1 MGSRGALLLDNRQ
14 FSHIRAFPAVTV
26 DTTGAGDA
34 FNGAL
39 AASLAAGNSLV
50 QAATWASAFA
60 SLAVEL
66 EGASICLNLNRQTHD
81 SVPSELRKNNMKTI
95 NGIVPVMLTPF
106 AADERID
113 YPALAKL
120 IDWYLEKGVDAL
132 FAVCQSSEMQFLSLE
147 ERVELARFVVQR
159 VNGRIPVI
167 ASGHISDDI
176 EAQKAELLAMA
187 QTGIDALVL
196 VTNHL
201 DPRNEGSDVF
211 YAVLNT
217 LLETLPASLPLGL
230 YECPAPY
237 RRLLTDDEFTWCA
250 NSGRFVVLKDVS
262 CDLPTVER
270 RVRLAQGTPLNVIN
284 ANAAIAWPAIL
295 AGSQGFSGV
304 FTNFHPELYSW
315 LWREGKN
322 QRALADELA
331 IFLSLGAVSETL
343 GYPKNAKIYHQRLGT
358 FDSITCRVNKDDVL
372 NKYWGL
378 TVILDQIRAGTE
390 QWRQRIVG

>member
-1 MGSRGALLLDNRQ
+1 
-14 FSHIRAFPAVTV
+14 
-26 DTTGAGDA
+26 
-34 FNGAL
+34 
-39 AASLAAGNSLV
+39 
-50 QAATWASAFA
+50 
-60 SLAVEL
+60 
-66 EGASICLNLNRQTHD
+66 
-81 SVPSELRKNNMKTI
+81 MKTI

-106 AADERID
+106 TAGDRID

-132 FAVCQSSEMQFLSLE
+132 FAVCQSSEMQFLSLD
-147 ERVELARFVVQR
+147 ERVELANFVVQH

-176 EAQKAELLAMA
+176 DAQKAELLAMA

-201 DPRNEGSDVF
+201 DPRNEGSEVF
-211 YAVLNT
+211 YATLNT
-217 LLETLPASLPLGL
+217 LLDTLPASLPLGL

-237 RRLLTDDEFTWCA
+237 RRLLSDDEFTWCA

-322 QRALADELA
+322 QRLLADELA
-331 IFLSLGAVSETL
+331 IFLSLGAVTETL

-358 FDSITCRVNKDDVL
+358 FDSISCRVNKDDVL
-372 NKYWGL
+372 NKFWGL

-390 QWRQRIVG
+390 QWCQRIAG

>member
-1 MGSRGALLLDNRQ
+1 MR
-14 FSHIRAFPAVTV
+14 
-26 DTTGAGDA
+26 
-34 FNGAL
+34 
-39 AASLAAGNSLV
+39 
-50 QAATWASAFA
+50 
-60 SLAVEL
+60 
-66 EGASICLNLNRQTHD
+66 
-81 SVPSELRKNNMKTI
+81 TI

-106 AADERID
+106 TAYEQID

-132 FAVCQSSEMQFLSLE
+132 FAVCQSSEMQFLSLQ
-147 ERVELARFVVQR
+147 ERVELARFVVQH
-159 VNGRIPVI
+159 VDGRIPVI

-176 EAQKAELLAMA
+176 AAQKEELLAMA
-187 QTGIDALVL
+187 QTNIDALVL

-201 DPRNEGSDVF
+201 DPRNEGSETF
-211 YAVLNT
+211 FATLNT
-217 LLETLPASLPLGL
+217 LLDALPKELPLGL

-237 RRLLTDDEFTWCA
+237 RRLLTDDEFSWCA

-270 RVRLAQGTPLNVIN
+270 RVKLAQGTPLNVIN

-315 LWREGKN
+315 LWHNGKT

-331 IFLSLGAVSETL
+331 IFLSLGAVTETL

-358 FDSITCRVNKDDVL
+358 FDDVTCRVNKDDVL
-372 NKYWGL
+372 AKFWGL

-390 QWRQRIVG
+390 LWQTRLAR

>member
-1 MGSRGALLLDNRQ
+1 
-14 FSHIRAFPAVTV
+14 
-26 DTTGAGDA
+26 
-34 FNGAL
+34 
-39 AASLAAGNSLV
+39 
-50 QAATWASAFA
+50 
-60 SLAVEL
+60 
-66 EGASICLNLNRQTHD
+66 
-81 SVPSELRKNNMKTI
+81 MKPI

-106 AADERID
+106 TADEQID

-132 FAVCQSSEMQFLSLE
+132 FAVCQSSEMQFLSLQ
-147 ERVELARFVVQR
+147 ERVELARFVVQH
-159 VNGRIPVI
+159 VDGRIPVI

-176 EAQKAELLAMA
+176 AAQKEELLAMA
-187 QTGIDALVL
+187 QTNIDALVL

-201 DPRNEGSDVF
+201 DPRNEGSETF
-211 YAVLNT
+211 FATLNT
-217 LLETLPASLPLGL
+217 LLDTLPKELPLGL

-237 RRLLTDDEFTWCA
+237 RRLLTDDEFSWCA

-270 RVRLAQGTPLNVIN
+270 RVKLAQGTPLNVIN

-315 LWREGKN
+315 LWHHGKTQRE
-322 QRALADELA
+322 LADELA
-331 IFLSLGAVSETL
+331 IFLSLGAVTETL
-343 GYPKNAKIYHQRLGT
+343 GYPKNAKIYHQRQGT
-358 FDSITCRVNKDDVL
+358 FDDVTCRVNKDDVL
-372 NKYWGL
+372 TKFWGL

-390 QWRQRIVG
+390 LWQTRLAR

>member
-1 MGSRGALLLDNRQ
+1 
-14 FSHIRAFPAVTV
+14 
-26 DTTGAGDA
+26 
-34 FNGAL
+34 
-39 AASLAAGNSLV
+39 
-50 QAATWASAFA
+50 
-60 SLAVEL
+60 
-66 EGASICLNLNRQTHD
+66 
-81 SVPSELRKNNMKTI
+81 MKTI

-106 AADERID
+106 TADEQID

-132 FAVCQSSEMQFLSLE
+132 FAVCQSSEMQFLSLQ
-147 ERVELARFVVQR
+147 ERVELARFVVQH
-159 VNGRIPVI
+159 VDGRIPVF

-176 EAQKAELLAMA
+176 AAQKEELLAMA
-187 QTGIDALVL
+187 QTNIDALVL

-201 DPRNEGSDVF
+201 DPRNEGSETF
-211 YAVLNT
+211 FATLNT
-217 LLETLPASLPLGL
+217 LLDALPKELPLGL

-237 RRLLTDDEFTWCA
+237 RRLLTDDEFSWCA
-250 NSGRFVVLKDVS
+250 NSGRFVVLKDVR

-270 RVRLAQGTPLNVIN
+270 RVKLAQGTPLNVIN

-315 LWREGKN
+315 LWHNGKT

-331 IFLSLGAVSETL
+331 IFLSLGAVTETL

-358 FDSITCRVNKDDVL
+358 FDDVTCRVNKDDVL
-372 NKYWGL
+372 AKFWGL

-390 QWRQRIVG
+390 LWQTRLAR

>member
-1 MGSRGALLLDNRQ
+1 
-14 FSHIRAFPAVTV
+14 
-26 DTTGAGDA
+26 
-34 FNGAL
+34 
-39 AASLAAGNSLV
+39 
-50 QAATWASAFA
+50 
-60 SLAVEL
+60 
-66 EGASICLNLNRQTHD
+66 
-81 SVPSELRKNNMKTI
+81 MKTI

-106 AADERID
+106 TADDQID

-147 ERVELARFVVQR
+147 ERVGLARFVVQH

-176 EAQKAELLAMA
+176 VAQKAELLAMA

-201 DPRNEGSDVF
+201 DPRNEGSEVF
-211 YAVLNT
+211 YATLNT
-217 LLETLPASLPLGL
+217 LLDTLPTPLPLGL

-237 RRLLTDDEFTWCA
+237 RRLLSDDEFTWCA
-250 NSGRFVVLKDVS
+250 NSGRFIVLKDVS
-262 CDLPTVER
+262 CDLPTIER

-331 IFLSLGAVSETL
+331 IFLSLGAVTETL
-343 GYPKNAKIYHQRLGT
+343 GYPKNAKIYHQCLGT
-358 FDSITCRVNKDDVL
+358 FDGITCRVNKDDVL
-372 NKYWGL
+372 NKFWGL

-390 QWRQRIVG
+390 QWRQRIAG

>member
-1 MGSRGALLLDNRQ
+1 
-14 FSHIRAFPAVTV
+14 
-26 DTTGAGDA
+26 
-34 FNGAL
+34 
-39 AASLAAGNSLV
+39 
-50 QAATWASAFA
+50 
-60 SLAVEL
+60 
-66 EGASICLNLNRQTHD
+66 
-81 SVPSELRKNNMKTI
+81 MKPI

-106 AADERID
+106 TADEQID

-132 FAVCQSSEMQFLSLE
+132 FAVCQSSEMQFLSLQ
-147 ERVELARFVVQR
+147 ERVELARFVVQH
-159 VNGRIPVI
+159 VDGRIPVI

-176 EAQKAELLAMA
+176 AAQKEELLAMA
-187 QTGIDALVL
+187 QTNIDALVL

-201 DPRNEGSDVF
+201 DPRNEGSETF
-211 YAVLNT
+211 FATLNT
-217 LLETLPASLPLGL
+217 LLDTLPKALPLGL

-237 RRLLTDDEFTWCA
+237 RRLLTDDEFSWCA

-270 RVRLAQGTPLNVIN
+270 RVKLAQGTPLNVIN

-315 LWREGKN
+315 LWHHGKTQRE
-322 QRALADELA
+322 LADELA
-331 IFLSLGAVSETL
+331 IFLSLGAVTETL

-358 FDSITCRVNKDDVL
+358 FDDVTCRVNKDDVL
-372 NKYWGL
+372 TKFWGL

-390 QWRQRIVG
+390 LWQTRLAR

>member
-1 MGSRGALLLDNRQ
+1 
-14 FSHIRAFPAVTV
+14 
-26 DTTGAGDA
+26 
-34 FNGAL
+34 
-39 AASLAAGNSLV
+39 
-50 QAATWASAFA
+50 
-60 SLAVEL
+60 
-66 EGASICLNLNRQTHD
+66 
-81 SVPSELRKNNMKTI
+81 MKTI

-106 AADERID
+106 TADEQID

-132 FAVCQSSEMQFLSLE
+132 FAVCQSSEMQFLSLQ
-147 ERVELARFVVQR
+147 ERVELARFVVQH
-159 VNGRIPVI
+159 VDGRIPVI

-176 EAQKAELLAMA
+176 EAQKEELLAMA
-187 QTGIDALVL
+187 QTNIDALVL

-201 DPRNEGSDVF
+201 DPRNEGSETF
-211 YAVLNT
+211 FATLNT
-217 LLETLPASLPLGL
+217 LLDTLPKELPLGL

-237 RRLLTDDEFTWCA
+237 RRLLTDDEFSWCA

-270 RVRLAQGTPLNVIN
+270 RVKLAQGTPLNVIN

-304 FTNFHPELYSW
+304 FTNFHSELYSW
-315 LWREGKN
+315 LWHNGKT

-331 IFLSLGAVSETL
+331 IFLSLGAVTETL

-358 FDSITCRVNKDDVL
+358 FDDVTCRVNKDDVL
-372 NKYWGL
+372 TKFWGL

-390 QWRQRIVG
+390 LWQTRLAR

>member
-1 MGSRGALLLDNRQ
+1 
-14 FSHIRAFPAVTV
+14 
-26 DTTGAGDA
+26 
-34 FNGAL
+34 
-39 AASLAAGNSLV
+39 
-50 QAATWASAFA
+50 
-60 SLAVEL
+60 
-66 EGASICLNLNRQTHD
+66 
-81 SVPSELRKNNMKTI
+81 MKTI

-106 AADERID
+106 TADEQID

-132 FAVCQSSEMQFLSLE
+132 FAVCQSSEMQFLSLQ
-147 ERVELARFVVQR
+147 ERVELARFVVQH
-159 VNGRIPVI
+159 VDGRIPVI

-176 EAQKAELLAMA
+176 AAQKEELLAMA
-187 QTGIDALVL
+187 QTNIDALVL

-201 DPRNEGSDVF
+201 DPRNEGSETF
-211 YAVLNT
+211 FATLNT
-217 LLETLPASLPLGL
+217 LLDALPKELPLGL

-237 RRLLTDDEFTWCA
+237 RRLLTDDEFSWCA

-270 RVRLAQGTPLNVIN
+270 RVKLAQGTPLNVIN

-315 LWREGKN
+315 LLHNGKT

-331 IFLSLGAVSETL
+331 IFLSLGAVTETL

-358 FDSITCRVNKDDVL
+358 FDDVTCRVNKDDVL
-372 NKYWGL
+372 AKFWGL

-390 QWRQRIVG
+390 LWQTRLAR

>member
-1 MGSRGALLLDNRQ
+1 
-14 FSHIRAFPAVTV
+14 
-26 DTTGAGDA
+26 
-34 FNGAL
+34 
-39 AASLAAGNSLV
+39 
-50 QAATWASAFA
+50 
-60 SLAVEL
+60 
-66 EGASICLNLNRQTHD
+66 
-81 SVPSELRKNNMKTI
+81 MKTI

-106 AADERID
+106 TAGDRID

-147 ERVELARFVVQR
+147 ERVELANFVVQH

-176 EAQKAELLAMA
+176 DAQKSELLAMA

-201 DPRNEGSDVF
+201 DPRNEGSEVF
-211 YAVLNT
+211 YATLNT
-217 LLETLPASLPLGL
+217 LLDTLPASLPLGL

-237 RRLLTDDEFTWCA
+237 RRLLSDDEFTWCA

-322 QRALADELA
+322 QRLVADELA
-331 IFLSLGAVSETL
+331 IFLSLGAVTETL

-358 FDSITCRVNKDDVL
+358 FDNISCRVNKDDVL
-372 NKYWGL
+372 NKFWGL

-390 QWRQRIVG
+390 QWRQRIAG

>member
-1 MGSRGALLLDNRQ
+1 
-14 FSHIRAFPAVTV
+14 
-26 DTTGAGDA
+26 
-34 FNGAL
+34 
-39 AASLAAGNSLV
+39 
-50 QAATWASAFA
+50 
-60 SLAVEL
+60 
-66 EGASICLNLNRQTHD
+66 
-81 SVPSELRKNNMKTI
+81 MKPI

-106 AADERID
+106 TADEQID

-132 FAVCQSSEMQFLSLE
+132 FAVCQSSEMQFLSLQ
-147 ERVELARFVVQR
+147 ERVELARFVVQH
-159 VNGRIPVI
+159 VDGRIPVI

-176 EAQKAELLAMA
+176 AAQKEELLAMA
-187 QTGIDALVL
+187 QTNIDALVL

-201 DPRNEGSDVF
+201 DPRNEGSETF
-211 YAVLNT
+211 FATLNT
-217 LLETLPASLPLGL
+217 LLDALPKELPLGL

-237 RRLLTDDEFTWCA
+237 RRLLTDDEFSWCA

-262 CDLPTVER
+262 CDLLTVER
-270 RVRLAQGTPLNVIN
+270 RVKLAQGTPLNVIN

-315 LWREGKN
+315 LWHHGKTQRE
-322 QRALADELA
+322 LADELA
-331 IFLSLGAVSETL
+331 IFLSLGAVTETL

-358 FDSITCRVNKDDVL
+358 FDDVTCRVNKDDVL
-372 NKYWGL
+372 TKFWGL

-390 QWRQRIVG
+390 LWQTRLAR

>member
-1 MGSRGALLLDNRQ
+1 
-14 FSHIRAFPAVTV
+14 
-26 DTTGAGDA
+26 
-34 FNGAL
+34 
-39 AASLAAGNSLV
+39 
-50 QAATWASAFA
+50 
-60 SLAVEL
+60 
-66 EGASICLNLNRQTHD
+66 
-81 SVPSELRKNNMKTI
+81 MKTI

-106 AADERID
+106 AADEQID

-132 FAVCQSSEMQFLSLE
+132 FAVCQSSEMQFLSLQ
-147 ERVELARFVVQR
+147 ERVELARFVVQH
-159 VNGRIPVI
+159 VDGRIPVI

-176 EAQKAELLAMA
+176 AAQKEELLAMA
-187 QTGIDALVL
+187 QTNIDALVL

-201 DPRNEGSDVF
+201 DPRNEGSETF
-211 YAVLNT
+211 FATLNA
-217 LLETLPASLPLGL
+217 LLDTLPKELPLGL

-237 RRLLTDDEFTWCA
+237 RRLLTDDEFSWCA

-270 RVRLAQGTPLNVIN
+270 RVKLAQGTPLNVIN

-315 LWREGKN
+315 LWHNGKT

-331 IFLSLGAVSETL
+331 IFLSLGAVTETL

-358 FDSITCRVNKDDVL
+358 FDDVTCRVNKDDVL
-372 NKYWGL
+372 TKFWGL

-390 QWRQRIVG
+390 LWQTRLAR

>member
-1 MGSRGALLLDNRQ
+1 
-14 FSHIRAFPAVTV
+14 
-26 DTTGAGDA
+26 
-34 FNGAL
+34 
-39 AASLAAGNSLV
+39 
-50 QAATWASAFA
+50 
-60 SLAVEL
+60 
-66 EGASICLNLNRQTHD
+66 
-81 SVPSELRKNNMKTI
+81 MKTI

-106 AADERID
+106 TAGDRID

-120 IDWYLEKGVDAL
+120 IDGYLEKGVDAL
-132 FAVCQSSEMQFLSLE
+132 FAVCQSSEMQFLSLD
-147 ERVELARFVVQR
+147 ERVELANFVVQQ

-176 EAQKAELLAMA
+176 DAQKAELLAMA

-201 DPRNEGSDVF
+201 DPRNEGSEVF
-211 YAVLNT
+211 YATLNT
-217 LLETLPASLPLGL
+217 LLDTLPASLPLGL

-237 RRLLTDDEFTWCA
+237 RRLLSDDEFTWCA

-322 QRALADELA
+322 QRLLADELA
-331 IFLSLGAVSETL
+331 IFLSLGAVTETL

-358 FDSITCRVNKDDVL
+358 FDSISCRVNKDDVL
-372 NKYWGL
+372 NKFWGL

-390 QWRQRIVG
+390 QWCQRIAG